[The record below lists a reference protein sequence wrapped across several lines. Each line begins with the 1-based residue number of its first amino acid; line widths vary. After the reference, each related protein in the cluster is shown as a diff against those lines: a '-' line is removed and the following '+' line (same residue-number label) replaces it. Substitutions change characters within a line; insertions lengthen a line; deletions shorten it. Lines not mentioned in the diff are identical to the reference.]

1 MKLESKLT
9 LTMVL
14 SSCTTTEAASLS
26 FVNIHKEDIYR
37 PEAVFSSYR
46 TNKYKDVVVAN
57 ILSTLCIVQTYDGY
71 KKYKQIF
78 FENMVKRKKAEISN
92 WKDRNKWTSITF
104 KPDLAKFGMSKLD
117 DDIVGLM
124 RKRVV
129 DFAGLLSNTVTV
141 KLDGEKL
148 HVNSFLKYVD
158 LYIHSASKDIPQAPP
173 GYMRL

>member
-1 MKLESKLT
+1 
-9 LTMVL
+9 V
-14 SSCTTTEAASLS
+14 
-26 FVNIHKEDIYR
+26 
-37 PEAVFSSYR
+37 
-46 TNKYKDVVVAN
+46 
-57 ILSTLCIVQTYDGY
+57 
-71 KKYKQIF
+71 QIF
-78 FENMVKRKKAEISN
+78 FENMVKRKKAEISD

-173 GYMRL
+173 GL